1 MLYRICLLCT
11 QKPVVAIADGD
22 VIEKDRA
29 NNVAKPRAT
38 LNPNTQ
44 LVIEISPDTGKKFKS
59 TSVEGR
65 NKGKGSSRRR
75 VQTLTSILT
84 HDIDGADINDQLA
97 VVDYIDDIYKFYKLA
112 EVCFHQFY
120 YHHDGIS
127 RQISCC
133 Q

>member
-1 MLYRICLLCT
+1 MLYRIFLLCT

-29 NNVAKPRAT
+29 NVVKPRAT
-38 LNPNTQ
+38 LNPNTKII
-44 LVIEISPDTGKKFKS
+44 IEISPDTGKKFKS
-59 TSVEGR
+59 TSIEGR
-65 NKGKGSSRRR
+65 KKGKGSSRRR
-75 VQTLTSILT
+75 VRTQTSILT
-84 HDIDGADINDQLA
+84 HDIDGADIKDQLA

-127 RQISCC
+127 RHISCC